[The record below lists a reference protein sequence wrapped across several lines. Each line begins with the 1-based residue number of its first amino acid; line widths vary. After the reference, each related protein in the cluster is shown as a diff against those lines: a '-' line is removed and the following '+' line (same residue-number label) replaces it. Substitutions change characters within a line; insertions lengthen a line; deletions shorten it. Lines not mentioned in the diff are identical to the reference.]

1 MKEKE
6 DQGTTTD
13 TDKSIE
19 TRKILA
25 VLPISMIEKIQDYCY
40 WKNMTQ
46 KEFLYQ
52 AVAAFLKGKKIESRP
67 DSVKHRDEFL
77 RKRKAKKNNIP

>member
-1 MKEKE
+1 MKEE
-6 DQGTTTD
+6 GDQGNATA
-13 TDKSIE
+13 TDKSTE
-19 TRKILA
+19 TRKILT
-25 VLPISMIEKIQDYCY
+25 VLPVNMIEKIQDYCY

-67 DSVKHRDEFL
+67 DSVKYRDEFL
-77 RKRKAKKNNIP
+77 RKRKAKKNNVP